1 MAETKEMIVTTR
13 TEDGKNNV
21 STHFKYREYAC
32 KDGSEPI
39 IIAKALVNL
48 LENIRVHFNAPVT
61 ITSGYRTPAHNKAV
75 GGRPLS
81 YHMKGMAADI
91 QVKNHTSKEVAEYA
105 SKAFFKQRH
114 ADHQHSKRIRKLDAS
129 RPNGTDHE
137 KRDGKQC
144 KNRGRYRTDGTRKQH
159 RYRNRKKQQHRN
171 RQKHER
177 QWKNPRRFQHK
188 EGQKITLEKCR
199 KKVYIMSVPTTHLK

>member
-1 MAETKEMIVTTR
+1 MAETRKMIVTTR

-21 STHFKYREYAC
+21 SPHFKYREYAC

-39 IIAKALVNL
+39 IIAKTLVKL

-105 SKAFFKQRH
+105 SKALGD
-114 ADHQHSKRIRKLDAS
+114 AGGVIRYTNFVHVDVRS
-129 RPNGTDHE
+129 NE
-137 KRDGKQC
+137 
-144 KNRGRYRTDGTRKQH
+144 RYRKGV
-159 RYRNRKKQQHRN
+159 
-171 RQKHER
+171 E
-177 QWKNPRRFQHK
+177 
-188 EGQKITLEKCR
+188 
-199 KKVYIMSVPTTHLK
+199 